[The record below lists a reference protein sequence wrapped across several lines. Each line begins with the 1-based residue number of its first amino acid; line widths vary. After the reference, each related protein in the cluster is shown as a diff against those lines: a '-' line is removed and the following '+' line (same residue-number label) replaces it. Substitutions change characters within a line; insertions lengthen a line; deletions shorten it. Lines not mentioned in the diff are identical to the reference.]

1 MILLD
6 THVLVWLVSGE
17 RSLGSRARRMI
28 DAAQREGEATVSA
41 ITFWEYALLFQR
53 GRLDGQRDPTQWRRD
68 VLAAGLLELGLTGD
82 IGIRATELDNLP
94 SDPADRFIVT
104 TALVRE
110 ATLVTAD
117 TQLLAWRG
125 KLKRHDARR

>member
-1 MILLD
+1 MIVLD

-28 DAAQREGEATVSA
+28 DAAQCKGEATVSA
-41 ITFWEYALLFQR
+41 ITFWEYALLFHR
-53 GRLDGQRDPTQWRRD
+53 GRLVGQRDPTQWRRD

-82 IGIRATELDNLP
+82 IGIRATDLDNLP
-94 SDPADRFIVT
+94 SDPADRFIVA

-117 TQLLAWRG
+117 TKLLAWRG
-125 KLKRHDARR
+125 KLKRQDARR